1 MLIIRRVVPRLEVLL
16 LTRKKP
22 SSMKQADLRDVFKK
36 A

>member
-1 MLIIRRVVPRLEVLL
+1 MRVVPRLEVLL

-22 SSMKQADLRDVFKK
+22 STKQADLRDVFKK